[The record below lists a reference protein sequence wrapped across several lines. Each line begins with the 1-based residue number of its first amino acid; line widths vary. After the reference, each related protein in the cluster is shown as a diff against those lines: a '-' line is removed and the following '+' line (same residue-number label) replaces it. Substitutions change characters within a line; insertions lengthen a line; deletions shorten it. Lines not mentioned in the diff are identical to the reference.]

1 MEKFSKLCFFLFAVA
16 ILASLCAC
24 NLQDKPLPSVEMTT
38 STPTPTSEPM
48 VSIPEETKLPTEM
61 PVDRTEPYIIDD
73 KNFEIYNEVVKAY
86 RYVGSDQTVSLADYG
101 LEVHIPEE
109 WVGQVEVIRNARPGY
124 LELFIANSQLM
135 QAYADMD
142 DLEIQQGYGW
152 YDWILLVQA
161 ICKEDTVTLADF
173 TNSEYRIYLGENDTY
188 QFYFATSDMHSPG
201 DTSITAR
208 DILIRKQGQA
218 YYDNLVGDL
227 VCTVDQAKEILKII

>member
-1 MEKFSKLCFFLFAVA
+1 MEKLSKLCFLLFAVA

-24 NLQDKPLPSVEMTT
+24 SPQDEPQPSNEIITVNPAQTLG
-38 STPTPTSEPM
+38 
-48 VSIPEETKLPTEM
+48 EETATSVSDESSPHS
-61 PVDRTEPYIIDD
+61 IDD
-73 KNFEIYNEVVKAY
+73 VNFEIYNEVAEAY
-86 RYVGSDQTVSLADYG
+86 RYIGSDRTVSLADYG

-109 WVGQVEVIRNARPGY
+109 WVGQVEVIRNAQPGY

-142 DLEIQQGYGW
+142 HLEIQQGYGW

-161 ICKEDTVTLADF
+161 IRKEDTVKLADF
-173 TNSEYRIYLGENDTY
+173 INSEYRIYLGENDTY

-208 DILIRKQGQA
+208 DILIRKQGQE
-218 YYDNLVGDL
+218 YYDNLIGDL
-227 VCTVDQAKEILKII
+227 VCTVDQAKEILKVI